1 MERDTYGGRGISYH
15 DMIYGQYAER
25 PWKSAPTVTLV
36 ENLSLIISNEP
47 G

>member
-1 MERDTYGGRGISYH
+1 MREGVFHTH
-15 DMIYGQYAER
+15 DMIYGQYAEM
-25 PWKSAPTVTLV
+25 PWKSAPTVTLD